1 MAKKCHVKEM
11 RVQKGFGR
19 KGIDRMREVK
29 GKEMT
34 ENYSKKKEDVKD
46 EGERDIRRTKTKGRE
61 RRVVAFG

>member
-1 MAKKCHVKEM
+1 MKEKENKWKGRDKKGLSPVAKKCHVKEM

-34 ENYSKKKEDVKD
+34 ENESE
-46 EGERDIRRTKTKGRE
+46 TKRKT
-61 RRVVAFG
+61 